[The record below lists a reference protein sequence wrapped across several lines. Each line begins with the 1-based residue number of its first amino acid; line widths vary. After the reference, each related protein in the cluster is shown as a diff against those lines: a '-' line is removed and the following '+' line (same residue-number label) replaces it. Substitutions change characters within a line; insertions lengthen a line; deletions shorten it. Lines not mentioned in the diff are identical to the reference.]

1 MNDQKYYLETFGC
14 SASIADGEMIAGLL
28 NENSLRPVGEPRKSD
43 INIIVTCTVK
53 SATSHRM
60 MHRIKILSSL
70 NIPLVVAGCMPKT
83 ERNLIENLN
92 PKASLLGPEDLIRT
106 VETVETTIKG
116 ERCIHLEGSTLP
128 KLLLPRIRRNK
139 IIGIVEISSGCLG
152 DCTFCQV
159 KIAKGE
165 LTSYN
170 PISIKSEVKDA
181 LKDGCK
187 EIWLTSQDNGCYGKD
202 IGTDLY
208 SLVNSILSIKG
219 DFKIRFGMMNP
230 EHVQKM
236 IDKLISIMGNEK
248 IFKFLHMPVQCGS
261 NRVLKAMQ
269 RFYSIENFINL
280 AKRFRHEFPLS
291 TLSTDIIVGYPTET
305 EVDFQKTINLIREV
319 KPDIV
324 NISKYGS
331 RPGTQSEKMM
341 QLDPQIMKT
350 RSKKLHIIAR
360 DIALQNNSRWIGW
373 CGKVLIDEEVRGAVV
388 GRNFAYK
395 PIIMKKQIPIGS
407 VLDIKVVNATYACLV
422 GKST

>member
-1 MNDQKYYLETFGC
+1 MNNQKYYLEIFGC

-28 NENSLRPVGEPRKSD
+28 KESSLSPVTEPRKAD
-43 INIIVTCTVK
+43 VNIIVTCTVK

-60 MHRIKILSSL
+60 MHRIKTLSSL
-70 NIPLVVAGCMPKT
+70 NLPLVVAGCMPKT
-83 ERNLIENLN
+83 ERGLIENIN
-92 PKASLLGPEDLIRT
+92 PKASLLGPEDLNRT
-106 VETVETTIKG
+106 VETVEATIKG
-116 ERCIHLEGSTLP
+116 ERSIHLEGSILP
-128 KLLLPRIRRNK
+128 KLLLPRIRRNQ

-152 DCTFCQV
+152 NCTFCQV

-170 PISIKSEVKDA
+170 PISIESEVKDA

-388 GRNFAYK
+388 GRNFAYR
-395 PIIMKKQIPIGS
+395 PVLIKKKIPLGK
-407 VLDIKVVNATYACLV
+407 VLDIKVVNATFACLV
-422 GKST
+422 GKPS